1 MKKIFKISLAIFA
14 AVLMMVPAQQINAQS
29 RKIKKAEPMDVQKTF
44 VAKPLIGV
52 SSFADPGVTSVNL
65 TYIQAVEKAGGV
77 PVVIPVTTDKAMLEQ
92 YLNLVDGV
100 LMTGG
105 EDVGPLKYF
114 GEEPNQHLG
123 QIVPERD
130 EFDVMLIRSAVAKGL
145 PLLGICRGE
154 QLLNVAFGGT
164 LYQDIPSQVPN
175 AIKHNQSGVAPRDY
189 QFHSIKIEKGS
200 VLEKVLGCDSTA
212 VNSYHHQAVK
222 DAAPG
227 FKITA
232 RAKDGIVEGIEKE
245 GNEYVYGVQFHPE
258 GLIQTGNNF
267 FLPIFK
273 HLIEG
278 AQKYKDSK

>member
-1 MKKIFKISLAIFA
+1 MAIFA
-14 AVLMMVPAQQINAQS
+14 AALMIVPVQQINAQS
-29 RKIKKAEPMDVQKTF
+29 KKIKKADQLDMQQTF

-52 SSFADPGVTSVNL
+52 SSFADPGLTSVNL
-65 TYIQAVEKAGGV
+65 TYIKAVEKAGGV
-77 PVVIPVTTDKAMLEQ
+77 PVIIPVTNDKALLDQ

-100 LMTGG
+100 IMTGG
-105 EDVGPLKYF
+105 EDIGPLKYF
-114 GEEPNQHLG
+114 SEEPNQHLG
-123 QIVPERD
+123 GIAPERD
-130 EFDVMLIRSAVAKGL
+130 DFDVMLIRSAVAKGL

-258 GLIQTGNNF
+258 GLIQTGNDF

-278 AQKYKDSK
+278 AQKYMDSKK

>member
-1 MKKIFKISLAIFA
+1 LCIARVSANDKET
-14 AVLMMVPAQQINAQS
+14 S
-29 RKIKKAEPMDVQKTF
+29 RKSK
-44 VAKPLIGV
+44 
-52 SSFADPGVTSVNL
+52 
-65 TYIQAVEKAGGV
+65 
-77 PVVIPVTTDKAMLEQ
+77 VVF
-92 YLNLVDGV
+92 NLVDGFI
-100 LMTGG
+100 MTGEEKG
-105 EDVGPLKYF
+105 IIGTRARGLLALKYF
-114 GEEPNQHLG
+114 REEPNQHLG
-123 QIVPERD
+123 EIAPERD
-130 EFDVMLIRSAVAKGL
+130 EFDLLLIRSAVAKGL

-175 AIKHNQSGVAPRDY
+175 AIKHNQSGIAPRDY
-189 QFHSIKIEKGS
+189 QFHSIKIEKSS

-222 DAAPG
+222 DIAPG

-232 RAKDGIVEGIEKE
+232 RAKDGIVEGIEKQ

-273 HLIEG
+273 HLVEG
-278 AQKYKDSK
+278 AQKYMDSK